1 MASQRLMHVAILAK
15 IKYKVKKAAAPEMA
29 VLLFLCVRPQNEIS
43 CKESNVDRQS
53 TKTVGISCKILYQK
67 KTLKNLEERS

>member
-29 VLLFLCVRPQNEIS
+29 VLLLFMRTPA
-43 CKESNVDRQS
+43 K
-53 TKTVGISCKILYQK
+53 
-67 KTLKNLEERS
+67 